1 MRGPIESGQYTSL
14 AFGKG
19 LADAGVLQSVGRRG
33 DAFDNAVVES
43 FFATLE
49 CELIDRR
56 TFKRRDQARLEVF
69 EFIEGFYNP
78 RRRHSALGYV
88 SPERFEEH
96 SVKMGEDLK
105 EAVAV

>member
-1 MRGPIESGQYTSL
+1 MATRPSGLLESS
-14 AFGKG
+14 
-19 LADAGVLQSVGRRG
+19 RRRSQKEWDPG
-33 DAFDNAVVES
+33 WSCSN
-43 FFATLE
+43 L
-49 CELIDRR
+49 DRR

-78 RRRHSALGYV
+78 RRRQSALGYV